1 MIYPT
6 FITTATLLLIPGAY
20 ALPASYKHLSKTS
33 MENLGEPK
41 TLLGKSYILHQKY
54 DDPQFT
60 EDDNIHRNSPRNVKF
75 PNIFYLPQR
84 RDTTND
90 ESGAI
95 PTHTT
100 VLSDQSVPPLPQ
112 NLLAM

>member
-1 MIYPT
+1 MIYPA
-6 FITTATLLLIPGAY
+6 FITTATLLLMPGAY
-20 ALPASYKHLSKTS
+20 ALPASYKHLSNT
-33 MENLGEPK
+33 LGEPK
-41 TLLGKSYILHQKY
+41 TLLGKSYILHRKL
-54 DDPQFT
+54 DDPQFP

-84 RDTTND
+84 RDIADD

-95 PTHTT
+95 PTHTA
-100 VLSDQSVPPLPQ
+100 DQSVHPFPQ